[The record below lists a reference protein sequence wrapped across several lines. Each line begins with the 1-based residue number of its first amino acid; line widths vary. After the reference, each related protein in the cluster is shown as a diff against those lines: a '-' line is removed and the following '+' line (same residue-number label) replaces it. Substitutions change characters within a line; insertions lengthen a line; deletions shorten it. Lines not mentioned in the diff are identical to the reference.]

1 MYVGDVLDVIT
12 SPSTRVRFAR
22 YGKGAMHEWMVTV
35 DETLIVTKGALM
47 VRSAGQVQIAR
58 AGEVISLTKG
68 TLVVYRG
75 EDDDTEVVFVSYA
88 PKLDVQRRPS
98 RVEEVRPVR
107 SPARL
112 VPSFDKLKKGA

>member
-1 MYVGDVLDVIT
+1 
-12 SPSTRVRFAR
+12 
-22 YGKGAMHEWMVTV
+22 MHEWMVTV

-75 EDDDTEVVFVSYA
+75 EDDETEVVFVSYA
-88 PKLDVQRRPS
+88 PRLDVQRTSS
-98 RVEEVRPVR
+98 RVEEIRSVR
-107 SPARL
+107 SAARV